1 MSVTAKAV
9 GAAKAWAIGK
19 LPRHIAIEGV
29 IGVGKTTLANGLAA
43 RLEGRTLLEAPG
55 DNPFLER
62 FYKDQSAWA
71 LPTQLSF
78 LLQRTRQARELVQP
92 GLFAST
98 TITDFMVEKD
108 RLFAE
113 LTLSGDELNLYT
125 QVYTEIMSGLPIP
138 DLVIFLHADLQQ
150 LRARIER
157 RAIGY
162 EQGIEDD
169 YLLRLGQLYARF
181 FADYS
186 AAPLIVVDTASL
198 NFADDDGALEQLI
211 ECARGLTGGRRYLD
225 AQGWDN
231 ERAMF

>member
-1 MSVTAKAV
+1 MIRKID
-9 GAAKAWAIGK
+9 GAAHAWATGK

-29 IGVGKTTLANGLAA
+29 IGVGKTTLAHALSV
-43 RLEGRTLLEAPG
+43 RLDGRTLLEVPG

-92 GLFAST
+92 GLFAKT
-98 TITDFMVEKD
+98 TVTDFMVEKD

-125 QVYTEIMSGLPIP
+125 QVYNEIMSGLPVP
-138 DLVIFLHADLQQ
+138 DLVVFLHADLQQ

-162 EQGIEDD
+162 EQDIEDD

-198 NFADDDGALEQLI
+198 NFAHDGEAVEQLV
-211 ECARGLTGGRRYLD
+211 ECARAMNGGRRYLD
-225 AQGWDN
+225 ARGWDD
-231 ERAMF
+231 ERVMF